1 MVKKESDKSKNSKRV
16 RGNNPGTGSE
26 DRSSKFENILYE
38 KKDRIARVTINR
50 PEVRN
55 ALNSKTREELAVAI
69 EHAWLDDDIGV
80 IVLTGAG
87 DKAFSA
93 GGDLSWIVDPKKKVD
108 SYYMLVHYRLA
119 TAMRCCGKPI
129 IARVSGFCIGGGNE
143 LNMLCDLTIASED
156 SIFAQAGPLVGSA
169 PIWYGLQQL
178 QHCVGDKK
186 AREIVYLC
194 NRYTAGEAMQMGWV
208 NKVVP
213 KDKLDEEV
221 DAWCQR
227 LLEMSPQSLRIS
239 KFQINYAS
247 DMAFPQI
254 THGLELAR
262 FFLRAPEMVEGATAF
277 IEKRKPDFY
286 KAMKG

>member
-1 MVKKESDKSKNSKRV
+1 MAKGRSAKSKQSAKKTKKS
-16 RGNNPGTGSE
+16 NPRTKTGTIE
-26 DRSSKFENILYE
+26 FQNILYG
-38 KKDRIARVTINR
+38 KKKRVAHITINR

-55 ALNSKTREELAVAI
+55 ALNSATREELAMAI
-69 EHAWLDDDIGV
+69 EDAWTDDKIGV

-93 GGDLSWIVDPKKKVD
+93 GGDLSWVADPKKKVD
-108 SYYMLVHYRLA
+108 NFYMLVHYRLA

-129 IARVSGFCIGGGNE
+129 IARVNGYCIGGGNE
-143 LNMLCDLTIASED
+143 LNMLCDLTIASD
-156 SIFAQAGPLVGSA
+156 RSVFGQAGPLVGSA

-178 QHCVGDKK
+178 QHSVGDKK

-194 NRYTAGEAMQMGWV
+194 HRYKAEEAMQMGWV

-213 KDKLDEEV
+213 EDKLDEEV

-227 LLEMSPQSLRIS
+227 LLQMSPQSLRIA
-239 KFQINYAS
+239 KFQINFAS
-247 DMAFPQI
+247 DMAHPQI

-262 FFLRAPEMVEGATAF
+262 FFMKAPEMVEGARAF
-277 IEKRKPDFY
+277 LEKRQPDFW
-286 KAMKG
+286 KVR